1 MLAKCDICGCEAG
14 RLLKANHRDRGR
26 IKICEQCIEK
36 ESRNRN
42 LIHTGGCGC
51 C

>member
-1 MLAKCDICGCEAG
+1 MLIRCDICGCEAG
-14 RLLKANHRDRGR
+14 RLMKANHKDRGR
-26 IKICEQCIEK
+26 IKVCELCIDK
-36 ESRNRN
+36 ERHN

>member
-1 MLAKCDICGCEAG
+1 MKARCDICGCEAG
-14 RLLKANHRDRGR
+14 RLLKVNHRERGR
-26 IKICEQCIEK
+26 IKICERCVDNEHR
-36 ESRNRN
+36 S

>member
-1 MLAKCDICGCEAG
+1 MLAKCDICGCEVG
-14 RLLKANHRDRGR
+14 RLLKVNHRGRGR
-26 IKICEQCIEK
+26 IKICERCVEN
-36 ESRNRN
+36 EHRN